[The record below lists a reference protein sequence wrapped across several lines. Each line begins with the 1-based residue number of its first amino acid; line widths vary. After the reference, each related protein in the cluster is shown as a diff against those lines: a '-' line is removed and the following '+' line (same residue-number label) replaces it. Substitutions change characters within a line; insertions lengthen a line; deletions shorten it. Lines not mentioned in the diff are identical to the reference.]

1 MSILKLENVSVS
13 FDGGKRYALKD
24 FSLDLHQNQI
34 IAIVGESGSGKTT
47 ILRTIAGLQKIV
59 SGTISINKVVVSTPQ
74 KTLAPQKRKV
84 SLVFQDFALFPH
96 LTVAQNIGFGL
107 KKLSDEKLQETLSR
121 ISLKGFEDRYP
132 SELSGGQQQRIAIA
146 RSIVTDPLLLMMD
159 EPFSNLDVL
168 IRSQIRNW
176 IIDWVKGT
184 STPLIINTHKL
195 EDALYM
201 ADELVILQNG
211 QLIEKGKPEV
221 LFNQASHPYTRA
233 LFSNLKE
240 SAQLIINRFK

>member
-24 FSLDLHQNQI
+24 FSMDLHQNQI
-34 IAIVGESGSGKTT
+34 LAIVGESGSGKTT
-47 ILRTIAGLQKIV
+47 LLRTIAGLEQIV
-59 SGTISINKVVVSTPQ
+59 SGKIWINDVLVSTPQ
-74 KTLAPQKRKV
+74 KTLVPQKRKV

-96 LTVAQNIGFGL
+96 LNVAQNIGFGL
-107 KKLSDEKLQETLSR
+107 KKLSDDKLNEILSQ
-121 ISLKGFEDRYP
+121 ISLQGFEDRYP
-132 SELSGGQQQRIAIA
+132 AELSGGQQQRIAIA
-146 RSIVTDPLLLMMD
+146 RSIVNGPHLLMMD

-168 IRSQIRNW
+168 IRSQIRTM
-176 IIDWVKGT
+176 IIDWVKST

-201 ADELVILQNG
+201 ADILVILQNG

-221 LFNQASHPYTRA
+221 LFNQASHPYTQA

-240 SAQLIINRFK
+240 SAQLIINKFK